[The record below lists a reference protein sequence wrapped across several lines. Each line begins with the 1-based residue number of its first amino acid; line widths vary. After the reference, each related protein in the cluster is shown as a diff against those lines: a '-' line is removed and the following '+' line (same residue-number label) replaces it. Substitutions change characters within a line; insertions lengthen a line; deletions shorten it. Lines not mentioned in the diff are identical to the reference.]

1 MSCLVLTKDADVFCV
16 QIMYNDFCFQDI
28 DVKSDDKLQ
37 LEPVVLLERIN
48 VTQLGFVFD
57 EISSHFASTESYKQI
72 IYLLIDL
79 KKQDAKMTSFQ
90 SESQPPI
97 V

>member
-16 QIMYNDFCFQDI
+16 QIMCNDFCFQDI
-28 DVKSDDKLQ
+28 DVKTDDKLQ
-37 LEPVVLLERIN
+37 LEPVVLLG
-48 VTQLGFVFD
+48 TQLGFVFD